1 MELER
6 ETYKIEL
13 NDDPEVVKAMQKSL
27 VEHVEKFVGPSTFKE
42 LTLTVRDSQGELIG
56 GLNGQSNWQWLFV
69 KMVWVKEDYRYK
81 GLGTTLLKAAEIEAR
96 RRNLSGVWLDTFS
109 FQSPDFY
116 KKHGYAEFG
125 KIDNYPFGHTRH
137 FFVKRF

>member
-6 ETYKIEL
+6 ETFRVETSE
-13 NDDPEVVKAMQKSL
+13 NPEDIKTIHKNL
-27 VEHVEKFVGPSTFKE
+27 VQYVEEFVGPSTLKE
-42 LTLTVRDSQGELIG
+42 LTLTIKSSSGDLIG

-69 KMVWVKEDYRYK
+69 KMVWVKQDYRYK
-81 GLGTTLLKAAEIEAR
+81 GLGSKLLQAAEQEAR
-96 RRNLSGVWLDTFS
+96 RRNLAGVWLDTFS

-137 FFVKRF
+137 YFFKRF